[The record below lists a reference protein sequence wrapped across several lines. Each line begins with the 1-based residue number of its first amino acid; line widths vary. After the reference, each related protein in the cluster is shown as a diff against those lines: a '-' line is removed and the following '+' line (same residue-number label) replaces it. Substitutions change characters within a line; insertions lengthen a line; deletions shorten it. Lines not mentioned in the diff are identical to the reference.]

1 VVVYFVILTFVRR
14 GSVRHDSM
22 EIMYTANKIIYKA
35 T

>member
-14 GSVRHDSM
+14 GSVGRDSM
-22 EIMYTANKIIYKA
+22 EMMYTANKIIGKA